1 MMLLKYK
8 NHLGLGLVLYDLLP
22 DLEKYVSVSAI
33 PMEVNDVV
41 TLVRRIK
48 YLQFEPLS
56 VSRINFLMLMLFMAS
71 GNRLMKLGNK
81 IESWSSGMY
90 EFSVDAVTILP
101 MITVLSHLSCMSFNI
116 FMFLSSLISFCV
128 ILL

>member
-101 MITVLSHLSCMSFNI
+101 IITVLSHRSCISFNI

-128 ILL
+128 MLL